1 MRVRGITASRSQD
14 LDTAPLRPL
23 VVATFPVKDSPKL
36 IASLQKSRYRSS
48 ARYTLTHYTKF
59 RLDSLTYKQAFKLN
73 SDHYVMGLRRYCE
86 RVYKLMNLF

>member
-23 VVATFPVKDSPKL
+23 AVATFPVQGSPKL
-36 IASLQKSRYRSS
+36 IASLQKSRCRSS
-48 ARYTLTHYTKF
+48 AKYTMTHYTKF
-59 RLDSLTYKQAFKLN
+59 RRDALTDKQALKLN